1 MVRKAAA
8 ASALGVALGVALA
21 SAPAA
26 HADVK
31 GYLNYL
37 ASHHINTALN
47 TPKTNVYFG
56 LRVCDFLHTGVTP
69 EQIAQEAVS
78 SADMPGII
86 AAAQHELCPDTLH

>member
-1 MVRKAAA
+1 MVRKAQAA
-8 ASALGVALGVALA
+8 ALLSVALGVALS

-47 TPKTNVYFG
+47 TPKTNIYYG
-56 LRVCDFLHTGVTP
+56 LRVCDLLREGVTP
-69 EQIAQEAVS
+69 TQITQQAVS
-78 SADMPGII
+78 PADMPGII
-86 AAAQHELCPDTLH
+86 EAAQHELCPDTLH

>member
-1 MVRKAAA
+1 MARKVPAVAAF
-8 ASALGVALGVALA
+8 GVALGVALA

-47 TPKTNVYFG
+47 TPKTNIYYG
-56 LRVCDFLHTGVTP
+56 LRVCDLLHGGTTP
-69 EQIAQEAVS
+69 EQIAQQAVS

-86 AAAQHELCPDTLH
+86 GAAQHELCPDTLH

>member
-1 MVRKAAA
+1 VSAAA
-8 ASALGVALGVALA
+8 AFGVALGVALA

-47 TPKTNVYFG
+47 TPKTNLYYG
-56 LRVCDFLHTGVTP
+56 LRVCDLLHAGTTP
-69 EQIAQEAVS
+69 EQIAQQAVS

-86 AAAQHELCPDTLH
+86 GAAQHELCPDTLH